1 MATSAES
8 RSKFEAGNGDFVLHT
23 SEKFSCVTK
32 TPKQA
37 KKILC
42 RDNLLYVLVNT
53 EEVVC
58 VYILLIFSWSLYWKD
73 EHPSPS
79 NILLFKMSENV

>member
-8 RSKFEAGNGDFVLHT
+8 RSKFEAGNGDIVLRT

-42 RDNLLYVLVNT
+42 RDNLLYVLVYT

-58 VYILLIFSWSLYWKD
+58 VYILLIFSWSLYSKD
-73 EHPSPS
+73 EHPFPS
-79 NILLFKMSENV
+79 NILLFNMSENV

>member
-8 RSKFEAGNGDFVLHT
+8 RSKFEAGNGDIVLRT

-32 TPKQA
+32 TPEQA
-37 KKILC
+37 KKSLC
-42 RDNLLYVLVNT
+42 RDNLLYVLVYT

-58 VYILLIFSWSLYWKD
+58 VHILLIFS
-73 EHPSPS
+73 
-79 NILLFKMSENV
+79 